1 MMIKTDVSA
10 LYKTKLC
17 KKFSANGYC
26 PYGMRCQFIH
36 QVSEAQAGDKPEE
49 VNEKALST
57 AFEKILEETSASE
70 KKTAG
75 ASSASSSTSK
85 VESESKMA
93 GGFGNM
99 PASHGLKMPKII
111 YLNTLVHCV
120 HVSVQ
125 EYQKKMKMFQKK
137 VYKKRLTNTVVQPEI
152 QYMNI
157 YQGPVKRLSCFSQIT
172 SDFDAQKNGDKG
184 TAIQKAPRKEADERA
199 PSGYFH
205 GDAQQYEKHLDH
217 VLKQVNQ
224 GIVPNSS
231 LIAQENQYQYASEDD
246 TYGDD

>member
-1 MMIKTDVSA
+1 MIKTDVSA

-70 KKTAG
+70 KKTAS

-172 SDFDAQKNGDKG
+172 SDFDTQKNGCDKG
-184 TAIQKAPRKEADERA
+184 AAIQKAPRKEADERV

-217 VLKQVNQ
+217 VLKQLNQ

-231 LIAQENQYQYASEDD
+231 LITQNNQYQYASEDES
-246 TYGDD
+246 YGDD